1 MSDPFIQNEQYNLI
15 KEQVTLVKESR
26 MQSLP
31 PSVLRAVIDLAQSKV
46 IYAFPEATAEQVEL
60 LQFSTL
66 QTNEAFDEYMQ
77 QLREWVQP
85 FPVISAEQLK
95 ELFPKQKKLRL
106 PELSDVDFGRLTYLS
121 WNDGRSNQKLMIC
134 QYEGQLIGIACKPST
149 NTKKNICAFCNQFTD
164 VTYCVTITKAKQAK
178 NPDYYK
184 AIGTYICVDSK
195 TCNEHITSQ
204 EALYTFVHTALQA

>member
-1 MSDPFIQNEQYNLI
+1 MSDRFIQNEQYNLI

-46 IYAFPEATAEQVEL
+46 VHAFPDATAEQVEL

-66 QTNEAFDEYMQ
+66 QTNEAFDAYMQ
-77 QLREWVQP
+77 QLQERVQP

-95 ELFPKQKKLRL
+95 KLFPKQKKLRL

-121 WNDGRSNQKLMIC
+121 WNDGRSNQKLLIC
-134 QYEGQLIGIACKPST
+134 PYEGQLIGIACKPST
-149 NTKKNICAFCNQFTD
+149 NTKKNICAFCDQFTD
-164 VTYCVTITKAKQAK
+164 VTYCVTVTKAKQAK

-184 AIGTYICVDSK
+184 AIGTYMCVDRK
-195 TCNEHITSQ
+195 VCNEHITSQ
-204 EALYTFVHTALQA
+204 EALHTFVHKALQT